1 MTNQLWR
8 YTMSPEAKVN
18 IKTVGVVGAGTMGQG
33 IMQVFAQNGMQVSAY
48 DAAAGAVDRAIKGID
63 KFLTKSI
70 EKGKLEAHAKAEALE
85 RIRPCGELGELKSA
99 DLVIEAAT
107 EKPEVKE
114 QIFRELDAI
123 LGREV
128 IVATNTSS
136 ISITKLAAATSRP
149 EKFIGMHFFN
159 PVPLMGLVEVV
170 TGERT
175 SQDTLDTVCE
185 LAKAL
190 GKEPLPCKD
199 SPGFIS
205 NRVGMPM
212 INEAILCLHEGLAT
226 RESIDGI
233 MKLGFNHPMGPLA
246 LADLIGIDVCL
257 HIMEVLHR
265 GLKDDKYK
273 PCPLLKDMVAR
284 GHLGRKSGKGF
295 YDYS

>member
-1 MTNQLWR
+1 
-8 YTMSPEAKVN
+8 MSPEAKIN
-18 IKTVGVVGAGTMGQG
+18 IKTVGVVGTGTMGQG
-33 IMQVFAQNGMQVSAY
+33 IMQVFAQAGMQVLAY
-48 DAAAGAVDRAIKGID
+48 DAKEGGVDRAIKGID
-63 KFLTKSI
+63 KFLTRSI
-70 EKGKLEAHAKAEALE
+70 EKGKLEARAKAEALE
-85 RIRPCGELGELKSA
+85 RIRPCGELGGLTSA
-99 DLVIEAAT
+99 DLIIEAAT
-107 EKPEVKE
+107 EKLEVKE

-123 LGREV
+123 LGRDV

-136 ISITKLAAATSRP
+136 ISITKLATATSRP
-149 EKFIGMHFFN
+149 DKFIGMHFFN

-170 TGERT
+170 TGEKT
-175 SQDTLDTVCE
+175 SHDTVDTVCE
-185 LAKAL
+185 LARAL

-212 INEAILCLHEGLAT
+212 INEAVLCLHEGLAT

-233 MKLGFNHPMGPLA
+233 MTLGFNHPMGPLT

-273 PCPLLKDMVAR
+273 PCPLLKEMVDK